1 MNPDKNQSEETK
13 TKADAVE
20 TPPPP
25 QHMDPSKKPAKEKA
39 EPKTTGKTS
48 KK

>member
-1 MNPDKNQSEETK
+1 MNSDKNTDKKEGSPK
-13 TKADAVE
+13 KFVDAVE

-39 EPKTTGKTS
+39 GEKKS